1 MSVKTGAVGSNPRI
15 DKLMNVN
22 AESLRAFAA
31 TSIVSGVLMTPVG
44 SNDNPA
50 SSTAE
55 ADSVNHDEAYEK
67 AEDSRKTVRENRDKI
82 TIMPELPQE
91 GIYVK
96 DFHKGNIVQRY
107 KKAAEERQMQLQAA
121 ATLAFAEKDALI
133 RNGIEEENRNEFFAG
148 YLSLESEYL
157 VEGALLTCSQATN
170 DIKYIDVPD
179 SETGEKYV
187 FEGNE
192 GKTENELL
200 NVKNPANDG
209 EKRYARVSDTVK
221 KENIGIFRNCKL
233 TTSSSASKAKVLE
246 KREECRTY
254 GTCFALM
261 DLCDEWVNVQSGAE
275 YGTADGE
282 KKNCINMLSHLG
294 CYQGGMI
301 FPLDTGQGESEEEI
315 VETDFYELAQRYGA
329 KTYDNSE
336 ELAETD
342 LEELVARIIYG
353 EQTQTDKQGQEAVA
367 WTMINRLLSQNVGW
381 YGIDGELTLRNAI
394 TKKSQY
400 TAFAKESENEQAY
413 IEHSPDDKGWLN
425 AVRLGH
431 YLAKT
436 FGNTSTVGLQED
448 ELKKIKSE
456 LEENI
461 GVSPV
466 GNGVAYRATKYF
478 EENHTTIGTKHYF
491 KGKEIKPGYQNHNGN
506 TYFDYVE

>member
-44 SNDNPA
+44 SNDDPA

-67 AEDSRKTVRENRDKI
+67 AEDSRKKVRENRDKI

-107 KKAAEERQMQLQAA
+107 KKAEDERQLQLQAA
-121 ATLAFAEKDALI
+121 ATLAFAENDALI

-170 DIKYIDVPD
+170 DMAYIDFPG
-179 SETGEKYV
+179 SKTKEKL
-187 FEGNE
+187 FIE
-192 GKTENELL
+192 GKNEQSENQLL
-200 NVKNPANDG
+200 NVMNPANDG
-209 EKRYARVSDTVK
+209 KAQYATVSDTK
-221 KENIGIFRNCKL
+221 KDINILPFNNCIL
-233 TTSSSASKAKVLE
+233 TNSGEREKIVLE
-246 KREECRTY
+246 KIEECRKY
-254 GTCFALM
+254 GTCHVLM

-275 YGTADGE
+275 YGTAEGE

-315 VETDFYELAQRYGA
+315 VETDFYELAQKYGVE
-329 KTYDNSE
+329 KYKSSKD
-336 ELAETD
+336 LADTE

-353 EQTQTDKQGQEAVA
+353 EQTQIDKQGQEAVA
-367 WTMINRLLSQNVGW
+367 WTMINRLLSQNAGW

-394 TKKSQY
+394 TKESQY
-400 TAFAKESENEQAY
+400 TAFTKESGNKWAY
-413 IEHSPDDKGWLN
+413 IEKSPDDEGWLN

-466 GNGVAYRATKYF
+466 GDGVSYRATGYF
-478 EENHTTIGTKHYF
+478 EENHTTKGTKHYF